1 MELVGIFHSHP
12 NSAATPSNTDRKF
25 MKLNGNIP
33 WIIFS
38 GINIDFKAYILDEDI
53 EEIPIKIMERHF
65 FQ

>member
-1 MELVGIFHSHP
+1 
-12 NSAATPSNTDRKF
+12 
-25 MKLNGNIP
+25 MKLNGDIP

-38 GINIDFKAYILDEDI
+38 GINIDFKAYVLDEEI